1 MLPDGGQDGAGS
13 ATDVMPAFARGH
25 LGEADGSMS
34 TPSSP
39 TLRSPISTA
48 GSLLNPPRGGGR
60 HTAPYMPFTYC
71 YCVFVWKNKHL
82 NQTFTGGTTYT
93 EVCVIVSVVFK
104 NQRTEKLTADDL

>member
-48 GSLLNPPRGGGR
+48 GSLLNPPRGGG
-60 HTAPYMPFTYC
+60 
-71 YCVFVWKNKHL
+71 
-82 NQTFTGGTTYT
+82 GGTRPLTCLLHT
-93 EVCVIVSVVFK
+93 VTVCLCGKTS
-104 NQRTEKLTADDL
+104 T